1 MQALKSLNM
10 ATANNVMGV
19 TPSLINATSLNFRD
33 RSFVLD
39 LGIPAFEYDMTK
51 CFSFNYA
58 YIKA

>member
-1 MQALKSLNM
+1 M